1 MIFGRI
7 PVKCFVASRFIH
19 GKTAAMSPLPIERAL
34 KPDILRSLP
43 TIIQYILPSARSGS
57 HITHSQGVF
66 MYKIIHYL
74 LFRLINPSIQGYAE
88 TSPFVRTLLPLVP
101 AISSIHIDMILAMAL
116 NL

>member
-43 TIIQYILPSARSGS
+43 TIIQYILP

-74 LFRLINPSIQGYAE
+74 LFRLINPSIQGYVE